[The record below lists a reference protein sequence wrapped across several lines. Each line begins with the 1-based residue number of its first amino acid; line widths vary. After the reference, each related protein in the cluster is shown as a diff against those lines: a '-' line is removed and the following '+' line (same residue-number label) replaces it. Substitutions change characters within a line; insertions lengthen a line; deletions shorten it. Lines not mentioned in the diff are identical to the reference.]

1 MLQSRCLSKKICG
14 QGQKDVFG
22 RAVPSHFTK
31 LFIIFYGLIKMTSG
45 CRTLESVPEKKI
57 VEIKTVYPPELNH
70 TQCHNMPSGHKFALK
85 IATEIPHLN
94 MILNH
99 TVVASVLEE
108 YYHYVYLYE
117 DTLKEEIRRM
127 DFAFNKR
134 TQIQLASI
142 IKDNN
147 RRILIHLTPYL
158 TMLVIIGKNLWVQNR
173 AAHHIRD

>member
-1 MLQSRCLSKKICG
+1 
-14 QGQKDVFG
+14 
-22 RAVPSHFTK
+22 
-31 LFIIFYGLIKMTSG
+31 
-45 CRTLESVPEKKI
+45 
-57 VEIKTVYPPELNH
+57 
-70 TQCHNMPSGHKFALK
+70 MPSGHKFALK
-85 IATEIPHLN
+85 ISTEIPHLN

-108 YYHYVYLYE
+108 YYHYTYLYE

-147 RRILIHLTPYL
+147 RRILIHLAPYL
-158 TMLVIIGKNLWVQNR
+158 AMLVIIGKIFGYKTVLLIIFTTNLRHKTEAKKPSTIQSLHNTLLYIQFRINYNWLSSGFREKQYR
-173 AAHHIRD
+173 